1 MGLPFPALDDQAAM
15 RCRITGPTLAPW
27 GRHGT
32 IERCFNP
39 LKDWA
44 ERAEN
49 VRGCA
54 LNCGHYLPE
63 EAPDEVLLELM
74 KFLP

>member
-1 MGLPFPALDDQAAM
+1 M
-15 RCRITGPTLAPW
+15 RCRITGPTLLPW
-27 GRHGT
+27 GRRGV

-44 ERAEN
+44 ERADDGH
-49 VRGCA
+49 GCA
-54 LNCGHYLPE
+54 LDCGHYLPE
-63 EAPDEVLLELM
+63 EAPDELLLELI